1 MYLQLENRSSHVRAG
16 RNGRRNCLDM
26 GRTRPP
32 MRRAAAKVLAKGPGA
47 SLTERAKMATMARI
61 RYWPSY
67 MLQGWVR
74 SERRVSAG
82 EKEVS
87 REAMDDVGDWRL
99 RMRDLVALHFLRTR
113 WGMKLGRAER
123 PGTCARE
130 SFWAP
135 SSRKAR

>member
-1 MYLQLENRSSHVRAG
+1 
-16 RNGRRNCLDM
+16 M

-32 MRRAAAKVLAKGPGA
+32 ISRAAAKVFAKGPGA
-47 SLTERAKMATMARI
+47 SLTEREKMATMARM

-67 MLQGWVR
+67 MLHGWVR
-74 SERRVSAG
+74 SERSVSAG

-113 WGMKLGRAER
+113 CGMKAGRADR
-123 PGTCARE
+123 PGTFARE
-130 SFWAP
+130 NFWAL